1 MNKPWGQGR
10 LFSLQWVMCHAR
22 PFGSCWWGKSLHP
35 FAAAGNKPENSLG
48 PAELATQAFFQL
60 YMCAVCCFISGKIP
74 GDFVPSTRLARALW
88 SSTSSWSS
96 ANSQHCPWVIQEGT
110 ARASP
115 GHQRFCQHSYLS
127 FMQPCALAH
136 ELSVFE
142 PIFTHGAYRDSQWAF
157 WARVEL

>member
-1 MNKPWGQGR
+1 MLVLLGVAGEGNHFTPLLQLGTSLRIASDQQNWQHR
-10 LFSLQWVMCHAR
+10 LSS
-22 PFGSCWWGKSLHP
+22 SCIRVL
-35 FAAAGNKPENSLG
+35 
-48 PAELATQAFFQL
+48 
-60 YMCAVCCFISGKIP
+60 CAVCCFISGKIP

-142 PIFTHGAYRDSQWAF
+142 PIFTHGAYRDSQ
-157 WARVEL
+157 